1 MVTLCFT
8 MKIIKF
14 NLWFIKYKNKS
25 FDKTVAR
32 CQLFGY
38 VNALLRG
45 NYMQHFKLFKYK
57 NSTEIFSGYYKS
69 FTDCLE
75 DAIKQERNLAHIDLK
90 NRDLSNAN
98 LDNACMPG
106 AVFINTNLSGA
117 NLSEASLE
125 NSTFYNCSL
134 YNTCLSFSNLQ
145 SCDFRN
151 ANFGA
156 TLVDNSNMKN
166 CIFSTLSCFDL
177 DFYFTKDMS
186 GSIFMTDDH
195 NIHKMSKHPMVL
207 KGFMNTHI
215 VIFDNSIKIGMK
227 TFPKS
232 ILPDL
237 MSVINLYSSHPSTND
252 NSTILEPIIGSE
264 QIA

>member
-1 MVTLCFT
+1 
-8 MKIIKF
+8 
-14 NLWFIKYKNKS
+14 
-25 FDKTVAR
+25 
-32 CQLFGY
+32 
-38 VNALLRG
+38 
-45 NYMQHFKLFKYK
+45 MQHFKLFKYK
-57 NSTEIFSGYYKS
+57 SSTEIFSGYYKS

-75 DAIKQERNLAHIDLK
+75 DAIKQKKNLAHINLK
-90 NRDLSNAN
+90 NKDLSNAN
-98 LDNACMPG
+98 LDNAFMPS
-106 AVFINTNLSGA
+106 AVLINSNLSGA

-125 NSTFYNCSL
+125 NSIFYNCSL

-156 TLVDNSNMKN
+156 TLIDNSNMKN

-186 GSIFMTDDH
+186 GSIFMADDN

-207 KGFMNTHI
+207 KVFMNTHI
-215 VIFDNSIKIGMK
+215 VIFDNSIKIGMR

-237 MSVINLYSSHPSTND
+237 MNIISLHSKRPSTND
-252 NSTILEPIIGSE
+252 NTTILEPLIGSE